1 MKVFLLDVDGVMT
14 SGQFFYTADGKVMKV
29 FGPDD
34 HDGLSLLAPRLEI
47 RFVTG
52 DRKGFE
58 ISRKRIVEDMNYP
71 LDLVST
77 VRRVEWI
84 EQHYSLDDVIYMG
97 DGIFDHY
104 VMKMVGY
111 ALAPANANPLAKAH
125 AAYVTRQAGGDRAV
139 AEACTFSR
147 SSFSPT
153 IQSTYLRRT
162 DQCQASGQ
170 YDSRTP
176 GSLSGEKANP
186 SRCGPDESELR

>member
-1 MKVFLLDVDGVMT
+1 LGLAPNMKVFLLDVDGVMT

-139 AEACTFSR
+139 AEACLHILQKF
-147 SSFSPT
+147 FQP
-153 IQSTYLRRT
+153 
-162 DQCQASGQ
+162 
-170 YDSRTP
+170 YDP
-176 GSLSGEKANP
+176 EHLPPADGPMSGEWAV
-186 SRCGPDESELR
+186 